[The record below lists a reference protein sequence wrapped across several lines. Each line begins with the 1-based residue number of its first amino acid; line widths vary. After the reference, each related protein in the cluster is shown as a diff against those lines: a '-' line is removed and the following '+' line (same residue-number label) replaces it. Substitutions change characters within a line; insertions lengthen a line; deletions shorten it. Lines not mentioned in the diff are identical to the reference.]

1 LSSFDR
7 VCGILFNNI
16 FARMAR
22 EFSRHAATGRHGRDG
37 MEKVCCGKTASCAAK
52 EALIEG

>member
-1 LSSFDR
+1 
-7 VCGILFNNI
+7 
-16 FARMAR
+16 MAR